1 MTLRKNILPT
11 SHYQKFN
18 SEMLEPRKKEKEL
31 VGKSNISNLVK
42 KIDLNS
48 QLKSKI
54 KLE

>member
-1 MTLRKNILPT
+1 
-11 SHYQKFN
+11 
-18 SEMLEPRKKEKEL
+18 MLEPRKKEKEL